1 MFAAVTGVSIAA
13 AAAFSRIAYPEMK
26 KLGYRQ
32 TFALGAVA
40 GSACLGMLIPPS
52 ILLIVW
58 AILTEMSVGALFIA
72 GLLPGLLLALL
83 FASLCRDLGCTR
95 NPEIAPASDQTLGGY
110 DTSGNTLGADRRP
123 RHSIPDP
130 AGDRWDLGR

>member
-1 MFAAVTGVSIAA
+1 MVG
-13 AAAFSRIAYPEMK
+13 AF
-26 KLGYRQ
+26 
-32 TFALGAVA
+32 GAVA

-83 FASLCRDLGCTR
+83 FAGYVVISAAR
-95 NPEIAPASDQTLGGY
+95 NPEIAPWIIGDQ
-110 DTSGNTLGADRRP
+110 DSGVSPETMRAMADATPGAQFKEIENAAHIANIDNP
-123 RHSIPDP
+123 LAFNAALDGFLQP
-130 AGDRWDLGR
+130 A